1 MTKYIVMLLL
11 FFIQTS
17 CMDSTVEELELSFAD
32 PVWNGKIIPK
42 GQQCREC
49 GGNGSSPPIKVSN
62 IPMQANKL
70 IIEFSDASY
79 PPCDKGGHG
88 IVSYRFKEG
97 SKEIDV
103 PSIPGQTFDLPD
115 NFELIKEHCGDS
127 LNMKRGAYIGPCPGI
142 GNQYYLVVKAVHEAP
157 DKTKDLLLGKGK
169 LKMGT
174 YQN

>member
-1 MTKYIVMLLL
+1 MLLL
-11 FFIQTS
+11 FSIQTA

-42 GQQCREC
+42 GQQCQEC

-115 NFELIKEHCGDS
+115 NFELVKEHCGDS
-127 LNMKRGAYIGPCPGI
+127 LNTKRGAYIGPCPGI

-157 DKTKDLLLGKGK
+157 DETKDMLLGKGK